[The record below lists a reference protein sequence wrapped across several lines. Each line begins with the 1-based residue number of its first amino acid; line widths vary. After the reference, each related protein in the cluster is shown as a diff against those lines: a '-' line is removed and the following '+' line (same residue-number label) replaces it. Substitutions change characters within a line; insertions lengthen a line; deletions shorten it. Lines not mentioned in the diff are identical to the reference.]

1 MPRSV
6 PPPPAAAAA
15 PSAPAPESTPAS
27 FEAAL
32 NELEAIVRAMETS
45 QLPLEAS
52 LTAYERGASLL
63 NYCQD
68 ALTAAERK
76 LQILENNQL
85 RELTSA
91 TGRGSHNGA
100 LDDSD

>member
-1 MPRSV
+1 MPRSA
-6 PPPPAAAAA
+6 PPSPAATEAVA
-15 PSAPAPESTPAS
+15 ETRPAS

-32 NELEAIVRAMETS
+32 NELETIVRAMETG
-45 QLPLEAS
+45 QLPLEES

-68 ALTAAERK
+68 QLTTAERK
-76 LQILENNQL
+76 LQILENSQL

-91 TGRGSHNGA
+91 SGRGSYNSA
-100 LDDSD
+100 LSDSD